1 MSATFLQR
9 VEADLQRQLQAMRDL
24 REAAERARQAGDWE
38 SYWDLIAPGTEGDLY
53 ALLGREADATAYFRA
68 AVQYF
73 DDYRAWDQSQGQSV
87 EITEYE
93 ASMCL
98 KAGLF
103 ERAKAMYRHL
113 AAGQDD
119 AGKSMLGIALINTGA
134 VEEGSEYLRWRVAHL
149 DLGAANTPTR
159 WYHLAECYLWL
170 GDYQQAQEYATW
182 AIDAWDSGP
191 PDPPVLAFA
200 HLTRYAIARDP
211 ADKQAAAQ
219 ALEAAIRW
227 FYHDGDVSHT
237 RDTREYLRMLNR
249 IENNQPSAGLPI
261 LGMSFMRS

>member
-1 MSATFLQR
+1 MNATFLHR

-24 REAAERARQAGDWE
+24 REAAEKSRQAGDWQ
-38 SYWDLIAPGTEGDLY
+38 SYWDLIAPGTEGDIY
-53 ALLGREADATAYFRA
+53 ALLGREAEAAAFFRA

-73 DDYRAWDQSQGQSV
+73 DDYRAWAQSQGQPA

-98 KAGLF
+98 KAGLV

-119 AGKSMLGIALINTGA
+119 AGKSMLGIPLINAGA
-134 VEEGSEYLRWRVAHL
+134 VEEGSEYLRWRVSHL

-170 GDYQQAQEYATW
+170 GDHQQSREYA
-182 AIDAWDSGP
+182 ARAVDIWDSP
-191 PDPPVLAFA
+191 LPDPPVLTFA
-200 HLTRYAIARDP
+200 YLTRYVTTRDP
-211 ADKQAAAQ
+211 ADKEATAQ

-227 FYHDGDVSHT
+227 FYHNGDVSHT
-237 RDTREYLRMLNR
+237 RDAREYLRMLDR
-249 IENNQPSAGLPI
+249 VEGGQPFTSLPI